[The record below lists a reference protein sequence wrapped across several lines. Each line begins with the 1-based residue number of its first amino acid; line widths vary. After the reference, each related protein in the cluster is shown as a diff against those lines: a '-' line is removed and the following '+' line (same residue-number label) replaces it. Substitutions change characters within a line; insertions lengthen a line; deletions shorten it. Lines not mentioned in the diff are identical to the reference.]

1 MTTQSN
7 GSWRETQGPQE
18 ETRRSKIRTAIT
30 WLMDNSDAILKLTGT
45 LGIVAA
51 TLLVSSYESR
61 MSAISLINQREQA
74 ESELRASMF
83 SHLITPVAGPQR
95 DNQEIDSHRERV
107 LVELLALNFHE
118 HFEFKPLMMHVDKRL
133 AKISVS
139 AKLADV
145 RAQAQIDR
153 NSLQSIARRVAERQI
168 AMMAKEEESY
178 EPFELEVTFPLQQ
191 DAANQDIS
199 NFFFK
204 GDLKRLFVHPAG
216 DQSSKDAEQQA
227 FDLVFIR
234 LVEHE
239 IIEKVGSNGQYIFIP
254 DDEQYLH
261 NKLIA
266 ADLTAVSDDIINL
279 WRQKQN
285 KLTVLPTATNMTAL
299 PHQFVRLRPPASA
312 TESHFLELSLHSPN
326 IDNRTVDIDYLV
338 NYGDVAAEKA
348 PRQFTLTWY
357 DFPLT
362 DNSLLPDGNRFSM
375 VLSNFDIDEENNELL
390 VRIKIVWYPKD
401 YFTAR
406 ERPIKYR
413 EFREKLNI

>member
-7 GSWRETQGPQE
+7 GCEREAQGPQDE
-18 ETRRSKIRTAIT
+18 PRKSKIKTAIT
-30 WLMDNSDAILKLTGT
+30 WLMKNSDPILKLTGT
-45 LGIVAA
+45 LGIVAG

-83 SHLITPVAGPQR
+83 SHLITPVAGPQK
-95 DNQEIDSHRERV
+95 DSQEIDSHRERV

-133 AKISVS
+133 AKKSVS
-139 AKLADV
+139 AKLADE
-145 RAQAQIDR
+145 RMQAEIDR
-153 NSLQSIARRVAERQI
+153 KSLQSIARRVAERQI
-168 AMMAKEEESY
+168 AMMAKEEDSY

-191 DAANQDIS
+191 DTANRDIS
-199 NFFFK
+199 NFFSK
-204 GDLKRLFVHPAG
+204 DELKRLFVNPGG
-216 DQSSKDAEQQA
+216 DQSSGDAEQQA
-227 FDLVFIR
+227 FDLIFVR

-239 IIEKVGSNGQYIFIP
+239 IIEKVGSEEQYIFIP

-261 NKLIA
+261 NMLIA
-266 ADLTAVSDDIINL
+266 ASLAAVSDDIINL

-285 KLTVLPTATNMTAL
+285 KLNVLPTAKNMTAL
-299 PHQFVRLRPPASA
+299 PHQFVRLKPPMSAS
-312 TESHFLELSLHSPN
+312 EGHFLELSLHSPN
-326 IDNRTVDIDYLV
+326 IGDRTVDIDYLV
-338 NYGDVAAEKA
+338 NYSDVATEKT

-362 DNSLLPDGNRFSM
+362 DSSLLPDGNRFSM
-375 VLSNFDIDEENNELL
+375 VLSNFEINKENNELL
-390 VRIKIVWYPKD
+390 VRIKIVWYPTD